1 METIAVKLKRRSQYQ
16 HAFLTANI
24 RPECVRQV
32 GMHLVQ
38 NGELFKKEHIT
49 FNTSIL
55 ELVDA
60 DDVIMQQNEMLHS
73 NALSTNSTLLQT
85 NQANS
90 SGLPDDTPSTSHE
103 ADTLLMMMMT
113 PGMRSAMIMLNEQV
127 YSIHCLLL
135 LTSLKLMNVNL
146 FMVISTVVNLTTF
159 IPSRQ
164 RNSITGK
171 VNIAVHKHKTGD
183 RTSTL

>member
-1 METIAVKLKRRSQYQ
+1 
-16 HAFLTANI
+16 
-24 RPECVRQV
+24 
-32 GMHLVQ
+32 MHLVQ

-55 ELVDA
+55 ESVDA
-60 DDVIMQQNEMLHS
+60 DDVIMQQNEMLLS
-73 NALSTNSTLLQT
+73 NALSTNSTLLQA
-85 NQANS
+85 NRANS
-90 SGLPDDTPSTSHE
+90 SGLPDDTPSISNEKNTPIVDDDDTWNEVSDDQVERPGVFDSLFTSPDF
-103 ADTLLMMMMT
+103 A
-113 PGMRSAMIMLNEQV
+113 
-127 YSIHCLLL
+127 
-135 LTSLKLMNVNL
+135 LKLMNVNL